1 MKRERLK
8 KFFWSALVW
17 LLWLALCVAYVWM
30 LLHVTGMF

>member
-8 KFFWSALVW
+8 KILGTVLVW